1 MACSPSELQ
10 VGRFVVDLLHT
21 GSWLSQLVTDLA
33 AARTVEH
40 LQLADALSQ
49 RMHPEDD
56 GIGRT
61 YG

>member
-1 MACSPSELQ
+1 M
-10 VGRFVVDLLHT
+10 VDLLHT

>member
-1 MACSPSELQ
+1 MACSPSEQQ
-10 VGRFVVDLLHT
+10 VGQFVVDQLHT
-21 GSWLSQLVTDLA
+21 GSRLSQLVTDLA